1 MAVLRCAA
9 NTLKTRRQGFDY
21 NFHHR
26 VADGAGG
33 LYAFWLNAGAC
44 LYVGQ
49 SRDLSRRLYQHRMNE
64 HNSDL
69 EGYFRAF
76 SQQIEVSYFALPNP
90 GEADLKRLED
100 RLIETLRP
108 ITNK

>member
-1 MAVLRCAA
+1 MAVLRCAV

-26 VADGAGG
+26 VNSGAGG
-33 LYAFWLNAGAC
+33 LYAFWLKAGAC

-64 HNSDL
+64 HNADL
-69 EGYFRAF
+69 EQYFRAF

-90 GEADLKRLED
+90 DAADLPRLEN